1 MTIVNTPVPD
11 PSDQAEAEARALRAQ
26 LWMRA
31 HHEAAHAVVGTL
43 FGKRVTAVEVWGGPP
58 VGGRTELS
66 ALDDDESAAAP
77 GPAPGPDAHAT
88 LRQIV
93 YLMAGP
99 VAARI
104 SAGGSAQIMND
115 TAAFVS
121 IRLGAVI
128 DDPDSAELPLEL
140 VDIKTVAGLVV
151 GHFGADDEAGIAAA
165 VDHLGLS
172 VESLVRDH
180 WSSIQ
185 TVAGSLLRSGR
196 LTEIEFH
203 SLWSRALSAA
213 STQHAPMLPDSL
225 SEI

>member
-1 MTIVNTPVPD
+1 MTTVNTPVPD
-11 PSDQAEAEARALRAQ
+11 PSDQAKAEARDLRAQ

-43 FGKRVTAVEVWGGPP
+43 FGKRITAVEVWGGPP
-58 VGGRTELS
+58 VGGRTDLS
-66 ALDDDESAAAP
+66 GSDDESAAAP
-77 GPAPGPDAHAT
+77 GPAARPDAHAT

-93 YLMAGP
+93 YLLAGP

-104 SAGGSAQIMND
+104 SSGGPAQIMND
-115 TAAFVS
+115 PAAFVS
-121 IRLGAVI
+121 IRLDAVI
-128 DDPDSAELPLEL
+128 NDPDGADLPPEL

-196 LTEIEFH
+196 LTENEFH

-225 SEI
+225 SEV

>member
-1 MTIVNTPVPD
+1 MMVVNTPVPD
-11 PSDQAEAEARALRAQ
+11 PSDRAKAETRDLRAQ

-58 VGGRTELS
+58 VGGRTDLS
-66 ALDDDESAAAP
+66 GLDDEAAAAP
-77 GPAPGPDAHAT
+77 GPAPRPDGHAT
-88 LRQIV
+88 VRQIV
-93 YLMAGP
+93 YLLAGP

-104 SAGGSAQIMND
+104 SGGGSAQIMND
-115 TAAFVS
+115 PAAFVS

-128 DDPDSAELPLEL
+128 DDPDGADLPLEL
-140 VDIKTVAGLVV
+140 ADIKTVAGLVV

-196 LTEIEFH
+196 LTENDFH
-203 SLWSRALSAA
+203 SLWTRAMSAA
-213 STQHAPMLPDSL
+213 SPQHAPMLPDSL
-225 SEI
+225 SEV